1 MEKSL
6 LGRETLWSSVQC
18 SCGMWNF
25 FKWSFLDEGLR
36 LGENCCVMIDYSL
49 GVFVLI
55 FLTCNWHVAK
65 AFVFRPLDGEAR

>member
-1 MEKSL
+1 
-6 LGRETLWSSVQC
+6 
-18 SCGMWNF
+18 MWNF